1 MRQSQLNGEAL
12 KDDGVAASCSTGD
25 PDQLVKK

>member
-12 KDDGVAASCSTGD
+12 KDDGVAVSCSAGD
-25 PDQLVKK
+25 PDQLMEN